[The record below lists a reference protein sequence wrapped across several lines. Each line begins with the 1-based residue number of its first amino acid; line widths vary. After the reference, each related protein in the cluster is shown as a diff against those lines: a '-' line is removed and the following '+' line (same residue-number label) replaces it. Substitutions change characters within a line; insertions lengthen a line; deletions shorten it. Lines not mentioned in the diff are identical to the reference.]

1 MKTANEQ
8 PKKRGWLK
16 LLLYFI
22 ILIFASVGLL
32 YLLRHL
38 GIMEEEFAPT
48 LYLAVFGLSFLNSAL
63 IGVPVLPSMATM
75 IAVAAEG
82 DLVLTALIASLGG
95 TLGEVTAYYA
105 GYVGKRLIHLESAPG
120 YTRLVGWMERH
131 GPWGIFL
138 ISIQPVVPVDIAGF
152 VSGVARLPLWK
163 FLLPCW
169 AGKFPKYLLVCYLG
183 DAFLRILPPFPFQL
197 P

>member
-1 MKTANEQ
+1 MEKER
-8 PKKRGWLK
+8 PKKMRWLK
-16 LLLYFI
+16 LLAYFGVL
-22 ILIFASVGLL
+22 ILASVGLL
-32 YLLRHL
+32 YVFRHL
-38 GIMEEEFAPT
+38 GIMEEGFAPT
-48 LYLAVFGLSFLNSAL
+48 LYLAVFGLSVLNSAL
-63 IGVPVLPSMATM
+63 IGVPVLPAMATM

-95 TLGEVTAYYA
+95 TLGEMTAYYA

-120 YTRLVGWMERH
+120 YGRLVGWMERH

-138 ISIQPVVPVDIAGF
+138 LSIQPILPVDIAGF
-152 VSGVARLPLWK
+152 ISGVAKLPLWR

-183 DAFLRILPPFPFQL
+183 DAFLRIVPPPPFQL